1 MIKVN
6 PSLVGEIFILNQP
19 PTQQKTPLV
28 IHSSTYCETQ
38 LGLQGY
44 FLIFQS
50 HFQRDRRDYRNGDK
64 AIHGR
69 KESGSLGNQSLILYG
84 IQNQ

>member
-6 PSLVGEIFILNQP
+6 PSLAGEIFIANQP

-28 IHSSTYCETQ
+28 IHTCTYCETQ
-38 LGLQGY
+38 LGLQWR

-50 HFQRDRRDYRNGDK
+50 HFQRDRGDYRNGDK
-64 AIHGR
+64 MIHGR
-69 KESGSLGNQSLILYG
+69 KESRSQGNQSFILYG
-84 IQNQ
+84 IQ